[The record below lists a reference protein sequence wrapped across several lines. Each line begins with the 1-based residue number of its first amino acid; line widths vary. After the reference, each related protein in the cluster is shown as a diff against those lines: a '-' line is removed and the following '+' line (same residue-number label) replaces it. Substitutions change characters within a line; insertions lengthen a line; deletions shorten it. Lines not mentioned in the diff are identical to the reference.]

1 MGIFKKAKRAV
12 KKITKPISRV
22 LDKIIPNEIK
32 PFLPYAAAFTPFML
46 PASFGIGSL
55 SPMVSRALAAGAAN
69 LGSQLAQEGSE
80 GDFSATSLALASG
93 IGALSAPGAGD
104 TLRGGIAKTTG
115 REAGIMA
122 QSGVTPAGGI
132 GEGFLQ
138 GAENIGREA
147 LAGSADFLSVKPG
160 SGGIGDILR
169 PGGTKVGFNMP
180 TAKAL
185 SVPFTQGTTDLAM
198 ATARKALKDY
208 EDELAAYEAETGE
221 AQTASDAARRSAV
234 IAAMTAGQHSDDVI
248 NETLSLLGLDTLL
261 AKDGGIASFKDGGI
275 MDLGGKE
282 MDMRTGG
289 FIPIGKKERADDV
302 PARLSKNEFVMTADA
317 VRAAGG
323 GDINKGAKRMY
334 ETMNRLEAR
343 A

>member
-1 MGIFKKAKRAV
+1 MGIFSKAKRVV
-12 KKITKPISRV
+12 KKITKPVAKV
-22 LDKIIPNEIK
+22 LDKVIPNEIK
-32 PFLPYAAAFTPFML
+32 PFLPYAAAFVPFAA

-55 SPMVSRALAAGAAN
+55 SPMVSRALLSGGAN
-69 LGSQLAQEGSE
+69 LASQLAQEGNEE
-80 GDFSATSLALASG
+80 GDFSGLSALLAAGTGYLSTPGAADQLRGMTAAGQTDKAGILKQLEAAPVGTSTGSSGFLGSAKDFILNTGAKAAEALNVSGEG
-93 IGALSAPGAGD
+93 IGSILAPGG
-104 TLRGGIAKTTG
+104 
-115 REAGIMA
+115 
-122 QSGVTPAGGI
+122 TPAG
-132 GEGFLQ
+132 
-138 GAENIGREA
+138 
-147 LAGSADFLSVKPG
+147 
-160 SGGIGDILR
+160 
-169 PGGTKVGFNMP
+169 FNME
-180 TAKAL
+180 TLSAA

-221 AQTASDAARRSAV
+221 AQFASDNARRTA
-234 IAAMTAGQHSDDVI
+234 IRAAMTAGQHSEDI
-248 NETLSLLGLDTLL
+248 ITETLNLLGL
-261 AKDGGIASFKDGGI
+261 KDGGVVKMKDGGI

-334 ETMNRLEAR
+334 ETMNKLEAR

>member
-1 MGIFKKAKRAV
+1 M
-12 KKITKPISRV
+12 
-22 LDKIIPNEIK
+22 
-32 PFLPYAAAFTPFML
+32 
-46 PASFGIGSL
+46 
-55 SPMVSRALAAGAAN
+55 
-69 LGSQLAQEGSE
+69 SE
-80 GDFSATSLALASG
+80 L
-93 IGALSAPGAGD
+93 I
-104 TLRGGIAKTTG
+104 
-115 REAGIMA
+115 
-122 QSGVTPAGGI
+122 
-132 GEGFLQ
+132 
-138 GAENIGREA
+138 
-147 LAGSADFLSVKPG
+147 
-160 SGGIGDILR
+160 R
-169 PGGTKVGFNMP
+169 PGGETPGLNLT

-185 SVPFTQGTTDLAM
+185 STPFTQGSVDLGM
-198 ATARKALKDY
+198 ATARKALQDY

-221 AQTASDAARRSAV
+221 AQTASDAARRSA
-234 IAAMTAGQHSDDVI
+234 IITAMTAGQHSDDVI

-289 FIPIGKKERADDV
+289 FIPIGAKERADDV

-323 GDINKGAKRMY
+323 GNINKGAKRMY

>member
-1 MGIFKKAKRAV
+1 MGKLRKAL
-12 KKITKPISRV
+12 KKITKPVAKV
-22 LDKIIPNEIK
+22 LDKIVPNEIK
-32 PFLPYAAAFTPFML
+32 PFLPYVAAFTPFML
-46 PASFGIGSL
+46 PANFGIGSL

-80 GDFSATSLALASG
+80 GDFSAASLALASG

-104 TLRGGIAKTTG
+104 TLRGGVAKTTG

-147 LAGSADFLSVKPG
+147 LAGSADFFSVQPG

-169 PGGTKVGFNMP
+169 PGGTKAGLNMA
-180 TAKAL
+180 TAKAA
-185 SVPFTQGTTDLAM
+185 FTPLAQGTTDLAM

-208 EDELAAYEAETGE
+208 EDELAEYERITGE
-221 AQTASDAARRSAV
+221 AQTASDEARRSA
-234 IAAMTAGQHSDDVI
+234 IISAMTAGQHSDDVI
-248 NETLSLLGLDTLL
+248 NETLTLLGLNTLF
-261 AKDGGIASFKDGGI
+261 AKDGGVVKMKDGGI

-282 MDMRTGG
+282 MDLRGGG
-289 FIPIGKKERADDV
+289 FVPIGKKERADDV

-317 VRAAGG
+317 VRGAGG
-323 GDINKGAKRMY
+323 GNINEGARRMY
-334 ETMNRLEAR
+334 ETMNKLEAR